1 MNKKKIGL
9 LSMVLK
15 SLDTGHLEAIELC
28 KNKCDTLIIGLVSD
42 EECFK
47 KNIYPFTNYETRKN
61 ILKSIYHDINIL
73 KMNGWLD
80 KIILTNTKID
90 YFFRGNNYH
99 EIPIPEYKFKLE
111 NLSKELN
118 FEIIEFSQRKSQ
130 SLFTN
135 SIYFKPNRIREM
147 LENNTNIIALD
158 FHDKLSASLI
168 SNAINSDGLVNALWG
183 SSLTFS
189 AANLRSDT
197 EFFSLQERIV
207 RYSEM
212 TSEFQNVPIII
223 DGDTGGHNINLIK
236 SIKLMNNFSMDA
248 IVLEDK
254 KGQKLNSLEENSSLH
269 ELSSIKEFKEKFEI
283 IKETTKK
290 DIVAIARLEGLI
302 IGQNCS
308 KIIEKSLAVIE
319 SGADVLMIHTKENNA
334 KKVLQI
340 HKELKKI
347 KQDIKLM
354 MVPQNITNINPKEW
368 FKLGINILV
377 YPNHTLRSV
386 HKALITNISNVNLGK
401 STNQFSGSLSPINNL
416 INIEKNLNYN

>member
-1 MNKKKIGL
+1 
-9 LSMVLK
+9 
-15 SLDTGHLEAIELC
+15 
-28 KNKCDTLIIGLVSD
+28 
-42 EECFK
+42 
-47 KNIYPFTNYETRKN
+47 
-61 ILKSIYHDINIL
+61 
-73 KMNGWLD
+73 
-80 KIILTNTKID
+80 
-90 YFFRGNNYH
+90 
-99 EIPIPEYKFKLE
+99 
-111 NLSKELN
+111 
-118 FEIIEFSQRKSQ
+118 
-130 SLFTN
+130 
-135 SIYFKPNRIREM
+135 
-147 LENNTNIIALD
+147 
-158 FHDKLSASLI
+158 
-168 SNAINSDGLVNALWG
+168 
-183 SSLTFS
+183 
-189 AANLRSDT
+189 
-197 EFFSLQERIV
+197 
-207 RYSEM
+207 
-212 TSEFQNVPIII
+212 
-223 DGDTGGHNINLIK
+223 
-236 SIKLMNNFSMDA
+236 MDA

-334 KKVLQI
+334 KKVLKI
-340 HKELKKI
+340 HKELKEI

-416 INIEKNLNYN
+416 INIEKNLNFN